1 MASSSSPCKS
11 KLCLPNFLHCLPL
24 PLYLSIE
31 SSSISIAVTNS
42 SVVDKCP
49 YFPGQEPTL
58 PGHIDFLL
66 QDGYRAVRFNPY
78 LWPSGE
84 KMTNEARELGVHVGF
99 MCMKGLSLHISEIK
113 KLCTNFSSTP
123 VLIDHLSFCEPPTLC
138 RNDEEKATFF
148 NLLNLSR
155 FPRYP
160 YDDSSHLLSK
170 VVSSFVANQCGYNGA
185 KEAVN
190 LIASRVELSET
201 EKEWVMGKT
210 IMHVFQSQ

>member
-42 SVVDKCP
+42 SVVGESILPPPPMEYQLKLLGA
-49 YFPGQEPTL
+49 FPFHSPSGFTSRRQRRWSPHSNVEP
-58 PGHIDFLL
+58 IFLSL
-66 QDGYRAVRFNPY
+66 DGYRAVRFNPY

-155 FPRYP
+155 FPRVKILPEYTT
-160 YDDSSHLLSK
+160 
-170 VVSSFVANQCGYNGA
+170 
-185 KEAVN
+185 
-190 LIASRVELSET
+190 LIT
-201 EKEWVMGKT
+201 
-210 IMHVFQSQ
+210 

>member
-99 MCMKGLSLHISEIK
+99 MCMKHHS
-113 KLCTNFSSTP
+113 
-123 VLIDHLSFCEPPTLC
+123 LC

-155 FPRYP
+155 FPRVKILPEYTT
-160 YDDSSHLLSK
+160 
-170 VVSSFVANQCGYNGA
+170 
-185 KEAVN
+185 
-190 LIASRVELSET
+190 LIT
-201 EKEWVMGKT
+201 
-210 IMHVFQSQ
+210 